1 MRNARSHSTCI
12 FTDMQCCEHSA
23 PEGVKVDETIQ
34 VELTIDILKQI
45 YKEPKKETRKQ
56 LCQLLGKLH
65 IPDSLDEWQCKN
77 ILLLISQLDNVSASA
92 LRAKL
97 RLSSFRRRLLCSTD
111 HSRTRYRATP

>member
-1 MRNARSHSTCI
+1 MRGRDSCPGYTC
-12 FTDMQCCEHSA
+12 TDSRCSIRSA

-77 ILLLISQLDNVSASA
+77 ILLLVSQLDNVSAQHTSGSVA
-92 LRAKL
+92 RLIM
-97 RLSSFRRRLLCSTD
+97 LSS
-111 HSRTRYRATP
+111 SR